1 MNRRITRVVGTVAAL
16 GLAALAV
23 PGAATAVPGT
33 DDLTPLASEPRLRPD
48 NHRDPLMAKRTAL
61 RQRAVD
67 DLVAGK
73 ARTVGKGKNR
83 TIRLADGT
91 EVDYPVNRT
100 AQLLTFLI
108 EFGDGEGNP
117 AFPDNTAGPLH
128 NEIAEPGTDDN
139 STYWKSDFSRQH
151 FLDMFFNGMPEQD
164 GESFHDV
171 YDEMSSGRFDLRG
184 DVSDWVQVEHPAAY
198 YQEAVDDDEDPT
210 TPPIGEENGA
220 SMTAFLTD
228 GSDAWYDAQIAAGKS
243 PAEIEEYLQ
252 GFDVWDRFDYDDDGD
267 YNEPDGYI
275 DHFQAIHAGEGEEA
289 GAATWNIWSHR
300 SSVNQNGDVGPDFNK
315 NGGVEI
321 GDSGL
326 WIRDYTTEPENGG
339 LGVFAHEFGHD
350 LGLPD
355 YYDTVDG
362 DNSTG
367 FWNLMSSG
375 SWMGHGDGSTGT
387 TPNHMGATEKLFL
400 GWYGT
405 DDLAIVDGD
414 KAPEQVVLGPSY
426 HATSTG
432 AQAVAVTLPKGQATV
447 EVVEPD
453 AGGGT
458 HYLYSGN
465 GDHRTATATSQAV
478 TVPAEDPTFSAR
490 VSYSIE
496 DDWDYAHL
504 KVSSDGGATWT
515 YVETNRST
523 TTDPNQQNA
532 GFGITG
538 CSGVR
543 TEGVCDNA
551 WADLTADL
559 TAYAGDEVLLQ
570 LEMFNDAAYHELGF
584 SIDTVELGGELVA
597 DFEDGAEDW
606 TLDGF
611 RLMEGASYDVVYD
624 QYYIAE
630 NRQYQGYDRTL
641 AEGPY
646 SYDYP
651 ESAPNKVDQFPYQD
665 GLLVWYANG
674 LYLDN
679 NTSSHPGGGQALPV
693 DANPEYEVWLRGDTG
708 APASYGS
715 GRLNAYD
722 ATFDVD
728 RTDAL
733 SLVSENAATDGL
745 TYDVEARPGVSVF
758 DDTDPDAYW
767 DDSYGRGGWYSTK
780 VAGEGVMIQVLS
792 SDETSGRMVV
802 KAGRSYVLRTSPA
815 KVTGSPVVGGTLKA
829 VAPTYHQPSVAV
841 GYQWLVGGK
850 PVAGARGASFKVPAS
865 AAGKSVSVRVTGTKG
880 DYLADSV
887 TSAPTARVRPAAV
900 KLKAKAPGKVKAGK
914 KPSVKVTVTASGV
927 TPSGTVKV
935 TWGGKSVTKT
945 LSRGTATVKLA
956 ALRKKGAKKAVVVY
970 RPGTGFTRATTKV
983 TIKVV

>member
-1 MNRRITRVVGTVAAL
+1 MNRRITSVVGTVAAL
-16 GLAALAV
+16 GLAASAV
-23 PGAATAVPGT
+23 PGSAIAAPD
-33 DDLTPLASEPRLRPD
+33 DDLIPFAGEPQQVRPD
-48 NHRDPLMAKRTAL
+48 NHRDPLMEKRSAL

-117 AFPDNTAGPLH
+117 DFPDNTAGPTH
-128 NEIAEPGTDDN
+128 NQIAEPSADDN
-139 STYWKSDFSRQH
+139 TTYWKSDFSRQH
-151 FLDMFFNGMPEQD
+151 FLDMFFNGMDEQD

-171 YDEMSSGRFDLRG
+171 YREMSSGRFDLQG

-198 YQEAVDDDEDPT
+198 YQTAVDDDEDPA
-210 TPPIGEENGA
+210 TPVVGEENGA
-220 SMTAFLTD
+220 AMTSFLTD
-228 GSDAWYDAQIAAGKS
+228 GSDAWYDAQVAAGKT
-243 PAEIEEYLQ
+243 PEQIKAYLQ
-252 GFDVWDRFDYDDDGD
+252 GFDVWDRFDYDADGD

-315 NGGVEI
+315 NGGVQI
-321 GDSGL
+321 GDTGL

-362 DNSTG
+362 DNGTG

-375 SWMGHGDGSTGT
+375 SWMGHGDGATGT

-405 DDLAIVDGD
+405 DDLAIVDSD
-414 KAPEQVVLGPSY
+414 DAPKQVVLGPSY
-426 HATSTG
+426 HATAVG
-432 AQAVAVTLPKGQATV
+432 AQAVAVNLPKGKATV

-453 AGGGT
+453 TGGGT

-465 GDHRTATATSQAV
+465 GDERVATATSPAV
-478 TVPAEDPTFSAR
+478 TVPADDPTFSAR

-504 KVSSDGGATWT
+504 KVSTDGGDTWT

-538 CSGVR
+538 CSGTR
-543 TEGVCDNA
+543 TAGVCDNA

-559 TAYAGDEVLLQ
+559 TAYAGDEVQLQ

-584 SIDTVELGGELVA
+584 SIDTITLGDEVVT
-597 DFEDGAEDW
+597 DVEDGAEDW

-611 RLMEGASYDVVYD
+611 RVMDGASYDVVFD
-624 QYYIAE
+624 QYYLAE
-630 NRQYQGYDRTL
+630 NRQYQGYDKTL
-641 AEGPY
+641 AQGPY
-646 SYDYP
+646 SADYP
-651 ESAPNKVDQFPYQD
+651 ETNPDKVDQFPYQD

-679 NTSSHPGGGQALPV
+679 NASSHPGGGQALPV
-693 DANPEYEVWLRGDTG
+693 DANPEYELWHRGDTG
-708 APASYGS
+708 APYAHAN
-715 GRLNAYD
+715 GRLNSYD
-722 ATFDVD
+722 STFDVD
-728 RTDAL
+728 QTDAL
-733 SLVSENAATDGL
+733 HLVSESAATGGL

-767 DDSYGRGGWYSTK
+767 DDTYARSAWFSTK
-780 VAGEGVMIQVLS
+780 VAGEGVMMQVLS
-792 SDETSGRMVV
+792 SDESTGRMVV
-802 KAGRSYVLRTSPA
+802 KAGHSFVLATSPA
-815 KVTGSPVVGGTLKA
+815 KVTGTPVVGGTLKA
-829 VAPTYHQPSVAV
+829 IAPTYHQQGVTTR
-841 GYQWLVGGK
+841 YRWLVGGK
-850 PVAGARGASFKVPAS
+850 PVAGATGAAFRVPAG
-865 AAGKSVSVRVTGTKG
+865 AAGKPVAVTVTGTKG
-880 DYLADSV
+880 DYLADTR
-887 TSAPTARVRPAAV
+887 TSASTTKVLPAVV
-900 KLKAKAPGKVKAGK
+900 KLGVKAPGKVKAGK
-914 KPSVKVTVTASGV
+914 VVTVKVTVSSAGLSPTG
-927 TPSGTVKV
+927 KV
-935 TWGGKSVTKT
+935 TITWAGKKVTKT
-945 LSRGTATVKLA
+945 LSGGKATITLRGVK
-956 ALRKKGAKKAVVVY
+956 KKGAKKATVAY
-970 RPGTGFTRATTKV
+970 LPGTGFSGATKTV
-983 TIKVV
+983 TIKVT